1 MPAGVAAASP
11 MVAGARTPTVAS
23 DSPAAAAGRFHG
35 IQTSKTETS
44 SNPYF
49 LLPVLVICT
58 ICTHSTCARIKGPG
72 AYRTSRTAAH
82 MIDGIRCS
90 EACDKS
96 DDYGPKT
103 PVTND

>member
-1 MPAGVAAASP
+1 MRAGVAAASP

-23 DSPAAAAGRFHG
+23 DSAAAAGRFYG
-35 IQTSKTETS
+35 KQTSKTETS

-49 LLPVLVICT
+49 LFTCLPVLVICT

-96 DDYGPKT
+96 DDYGPK
-103 PVTND
+103 